1 MNLRRNLV
9 SARKII
15 CPTRRLDV
23 WIAAPP
29 PPPATMN
36 LLPGTA
42 FGSAANPQV
51 AACRLLWRFVWKR
64 FFYLYI

>member
-1 MNLRRNLV
+1 M
-9 SARKII
+9 
-15 CPTRRLDV
+15 
-23 WIAAPP
+23 WIAA